1 MLPGPTNVPDRVQQ
15 AMLKAIINHR
25 GSDFRPLLKS
35 IRSKLQTVLETTGEI
50 VVLSSSG
57 TGAVEASV
65 KNIVKPG
72 DNIIVPVFGEFSQRL
87 SEQAAEEGANVITVN
102 SGLGSAPSVQAIED
116 AARKAGKVKAIL
128 VVYNDTSPGTTYRWL
143 DKVSQIA
150 SSYGAFLVADS
161 ISIVGGDELPQDKW
175 GIDMVIGAAQKCL
188 GAPPGIAFVSVSER
202 LKKYIESNKPTT
214 TYFNLKKYMEFG
226 EKGETPFTPALP
238 LFYAFEEALTMV
250 LEEGMQARVKRH
262 RTTAKAFYDAL
273 SLAGL
278 NPFVEESVRSNVVVT
293 ISYPK
298 GIDDGIFRQTVEDKF
313 DVILAGGFGP
323 LKGKIFRIGNMGDVG
338 EHHVFVTLNAIASSL
353 NFLGYH
359 VDTPSV
365 LKLAADR
372 LKELNMQ
379 TQVQTHR

>member
-1 MLPGPTNVPDRVQQ
+1 M
-15 AMLKAIINHR
+15 A
-25 GSDFRPLLKS
+25 
-35 IRSKLQTVLETTGEI
+35 
-50 VVLSSSG
+50 
-57 TGAVEASV
+57 
-65 KNIVKPG
+65 
-72 DNIIVPVFGEFSQRL
+72 
-87 SEQAAEEGANVITVN
+87 
-102 SGLGSAPSVQAIED
+102 
-116 AARKAGKVKAIL
+116 
-128 VVYNDTSPGTTYRWL
+128 

-278 NPFVEESVRSNVVVT
+278 NPLSKKVS
-293 ISYPK
+293 
-298 GIDDGIFRQTVEDKF
+298 G
-313 DVILAGGFGP
+313 LM
-323 LKGKIFRIGNMGDVG
+323 LW
-338 EHHVFVTLNAIASSL
+338 
-353 NFLGYH
+353 
-359 VDTPSV
+359 
-365 LKLAADR
+365 
-372 LKELNMQ
+372 
-379 TQVQTHR
+379 

>member
-57 TGAVEASV
+57 TGAVEAAV

-72 DNIIVPVFGEFSQRL
+72 DNVIVPVFGEFSQRL

-102 SGLGSAPSVQAIED
+102 SGLGSAPSVQEIED
-116 AARKAGKVKAIL
+116 AARKAGKVKAIF

-175 GIDMVIGAAQKCL
+175 GIDMVVGAAQKCL
-188 GAPPGIAFVSVSER
+188 GAPPGVAFVSVSER
-202 LKKYIESNKPTT
+202 LKKYIDSNKPTT

-238 LFYAFEEALTMV
+238 LFY
-250 LEEGMQARVKRH
+250 
-262 RTTAKAFYDAL
+262 DSL

-278 NPFVEESVRSNVVVT
+278 HPFVEESVRSNVVVT

-298 GIDDGIFRQTVEDKF
+298 GIDDGVFRQTVEDKF

-323 LKGKIFRIGNMGDVG
+323 LKGKIFRIGNMGDVA

-353 NFLGYH
+353 NLLGYH
-359 VDTPSV
+359 VDTPSI
-365 LKLAADR
+365 LKLAEDR
-372 LKELNMQ
+372 LKELKIQ
-379 TQVQTHR
+379 TQVQTQQ